1 MAASTDKMVKSKSGK
16 MYESSSPQGKMIV
29 TAATKGSDADFG
41 PSGPD
46 AKFGSDTSMAET
58 LQLIYGETQDSAE
71 SLDNIEESL
80 VEGTEETAE
89 ERAARLKKSNKE
101 KSEKYIEEIL
111 SLKQELDLKYS
122 NLQEEN
128 NFLRIKFND
137 AGDES
142 VSHTLKAYRLIDNLL
157 DNINILVYIK

>member
-1 MAASTDKMVKSKSGK
+1 

-41 PSGPD
+41 ASGPG

-80 VEGTEETAE
+80 VEGTEETAA

-101 KSEKYIEEIL
+101 KSEKKPSVFGKAMGFVGDKLGKARTGLSGKLGLALLGGGLLLLNKYGDEIAGPDGWL
-111 SLKQELDLKYS
+111 TRFLKYM
-122 NLQEEN
+122 
-128 NFLRIKFND
+128 KD
-137 AGDES
+137 
-142 VSHTLKAYRLIDNLL
+142 
-157 DNINILVYIK
+157 